1 MRTKA
6 LIIAAVVL
14 TLYLQITTVS
24 ASEIVI
30 EDADTIWNTTTPF
43 SEDLTNVTSNV
54 TPRILTEYTNTI
66 YRNNLNYSTGL
77 INVTSNVTPRIMAE
91 YANTIYRNDL
101 DEIPADLA
109 NLTDEAPPKRLIIEH
124 ANSNYYEKLIFSK
137 ELINDTTPP
146 IITNV
151 TVTEITNNSA
161 TIKWDTDEIADSLV
175 KYGKVSGVYTKSEE
189 DLLFVKKHTIELTTG
204 LLPGTCYYF
213 VVNSTDQSGNSNESI
228 EYNFIT
234 TGELKVFDTRAP
246 ENPYPSISGTHNG
259 TITPNQTITVST
271 LYTYPCA
278 GTGGH
283 AEYVRIWNDTWAGKE
298 AHWRGY
304 QHDWHN
310 ISFNEPFTLVKDEV
324 YNYTIRTGS
333 YPQIHHNKTLTVP
346 DGEITCTKFIDAN
359 GKVYYDWIPAIML
372 RP

>member
-6 LIIAAVVL
+6 LIILFVAAL
-14 TLYLQITTVS
+14 TLCLQITAVS
-24 ASEIVI
+24 ASEIII
-30 EDADTIWNTTTPF
+30 EDADTIWNTTTSY
-43 SEDLTNVTSNV
+43 SEDLTNITSNV
-54 TPRILTEYTNTI
+54 TPRILTEYANTI
-66 YRNNLNYSTGL
+66 YHNNLNHSTDL
-77 INVTSNVTPRIMAE
+77 FNVTSNVTPRIMAE

-124 ANSNYYEKLIFSK
+124 ANSNYYEKLIFPK

-151 TVTEITNNSA
+151 TVTKITNNSA

-189 DLLFVKKHTIELTTG
+189 NSLFVKKHTIELTG
-204 LLPGTCYYF
+204 LLSGTCYYF

-246 ENPYPSISGTHNG
+246 ENPYPSISGVHNG
-259 TITPNQTITVST
+259 TIKPNQTITVST

-283 AEYVRIWNDTWAGKE
+283 TEYARIWNKTWNATATCE
-298 AHWRGY
+298 GY
-304 QHDWHN
+304 ASDWHN
-310 ISFNEPFTLVKDEV
+310 ISFNNPVVLLSNET

-333 YPQIHHNKTLTVP
+333 YPQIHHKTLTVP
-346 DGEITCTKFIDAN
+346 DGEITCTKFTDAN
-359 GKVYYDWIPAIML
+359 GKVYYNWIPAIML

>member
-1 MRTKA
+1 MEIKTIL
-6 LIIAAVVL
+6 LIAVFL
-14 TLYLQITTVS
+14 LYIPITMIS
-24 ASEIVI
+24 ASIII

-54 TPRILTEYTNTI
+54 TPRILTEYANTI
-66 YRNNLNYSTGL
+66 YRNNLNHSTGL

-124 ANSNYYEKLIFSK
+124 ANSNYYEKLIFPK

-189 DLLFVKKHTIELTTG
+189 NSLFVKKHTIELTMG

-234 TGELKVFDTRAP
+234 TGELKIFDTRAP
-246 ENPYPSISGTHNG
+246 ENPYPSIAGTHYG
-259 TITPNQTITVST
+259 TITPNRTITVNK
-271 LYTYPCA
+271 LYTYPCP

-283 AEYVRIWNDTWAGKE
+283 TEYARIWNKTWNAT
-298 AHWRGY
+298 ATWNGY
-304 QHDWHN
+304 VDDWHN
-310 ISFNEPFTLVKDEV
+310 ISFNNPVVLLSNET

-359 GKVYYDWIPAIML
+359 GRVYYDWIPAIKL
-372 RP
+372 S